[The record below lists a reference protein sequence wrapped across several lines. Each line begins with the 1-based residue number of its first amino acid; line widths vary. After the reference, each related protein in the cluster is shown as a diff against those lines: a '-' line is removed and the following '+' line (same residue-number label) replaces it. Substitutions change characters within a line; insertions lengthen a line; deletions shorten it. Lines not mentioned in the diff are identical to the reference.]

1 MTDSNLSPK
10 IAALRGLEE
19 SLQSH
24 RRAQAATP
32 VKVGTNSPATSAARS
47 DPPRRASS
55 SSSASS
61 RNCILARPSRLRRVL
76 RSRRLRVSLAAFAT
90 LIAVVGV
97 AFGVLWYRLSS
108 GPIALDF
115 ATDWLA
121 AAIKENLGSRY
132 DVQIGGTVLERDENG
147 RTALRIR
154 DIVVR
159 DSDGAVVAN
168 APRAEVGLASL
179 SILSGHP
186 RAASLNLV
194 GAALSLRV
202 EANGEVKVFTSGDRR
217 PLARATMQ
225 ATMLASADSAPI
237 VMSRSVTNMPVAP
250 SAAPVQ
256 AAPSPS
262 TARGTFDNLA
272 ALLAWLDSINALG
285 LDGHDLGEIGLKS
298 GSLTVDDQRNG
309 QKSTFDK
316 INLSLTRQAAGE
328 VTLRISSDNPDH
340 PWVVLASVKPL
351 DEGRRAVSIE
361 ARKVMVRDLL
371 LAMRVDDG
379 GMEPD
384 MPMSLSLRA
393 EIARDGAPQMAS
405 GKLWFGPGT
414 ITDRKDP
421 SNQFTIDQA
430 DVSLDWDASR
440 HSLSAP
446 FQIVS
451 GGNRFTL
458 VAQAQA
464 PAQAGAPWQIGLKG
478 GSIVLAPH
486 PGDDAPLQLNRI
498 AVMCRLDLTKRRLD
512 IEHADIAGQN
522 AAVALS
528 GYIDFA
534 TGDPRIV
541 IGAAGRN
548 MPMAAFK
555 QVWPAFVNS
564 PVHIWADRH
573 FVGGTVDRVEIAT
586 NAPLSTLQNGG
597 PPVPDDGL
605 SMEIAISGS
614 AVQPVDDLPPIR
626 DADLVTRVHGR
637 NVTLSL
643 GRGVIDLPSG
653 RRLTIANGLFEV
665 PDTQVKKPPARVR
678 MRIEGPV
685 PAAAEFLASDRLRA
699 ASGSPLDPAGSR
711 GTVAAQVALTF
722 PIDPDMPAGSVK
734 YNITADIANFSV
746 DRFMMAQRVEAQTL
760 RVIADT
766 DGYEA
771 RGDVRIGGM
780 PASIDYR
787 KPRGDA
793 EAELR
798 LQGVFDDSARSRFG
812 FDFNGTLSGPVSVRL
827 GAKIPA
833 TGEQDARFAIEAD
846 LTQAKIDNL
855 LPGWTKPAA
864 KKATAIFTMATHK
877 GADTRIDN
885 IVIDGGGVSVKGTV
899 ELDSD
904 GQVVNANFPVFGM
917 TSEDKASLRA
927 EREADGILKETMRGD
942 VYDGRTFIKSVMGGP
957 SSNNPKARSS
967 IGDLDVD
974 VKIGTVAGFRGET
987 LRAVDFRL
995 QRRAGLIKSFALNAK
1010 IGVDAA
1016 FSGDLRGN
1024 AGGRQVLYFQTADAG
1039 ALLRFTDTYPR
1050 VIGGQLWAAM
1060 DPPTPNQTPQEG
1072 LLDIRNFHVKGE
1084 GALDRVVSGAP
1095 SMEPDGV
1102 QFSRMRVLF
1111 TRAPGKFTVR
1121 DAVVSGPVVGATMD
1135 GVLDFAN
1142 NDVRMR
1148 GTFVPLYGI
1157 NNMFGQI
1164 PIVGLFLG
1172 GGDKEGL
1179 FGITFEVVGPPN
1191 APILRVNPISPLAP
1205 GLLRKVF
1212 EFPSSVPGERYPDPR
1227 TSYADRDR

>member
-1 MTDSNLSPK
+1 M
-10 IAALRGLEE
+10 I
-19 SLQSH
+19 
-24 RRAQAATP
+24 
-32 VKVGTNSPATSAARS
+32 
-47 DPPRRASS
+47 
-55 SSSASS
+55 
-61 RNCILARPSRLRRVL
+61 
-76 RSRRLRVSLAAFAT
+76 AFAT
-90 LIAVVGV
+90 LVAVVGI
-97 AFGVLWYRLSS
+97 AFGGLWYRLSS

-132 DVQIGGTVLERDENG
+132 NVQVGGTVLERDENG
-147 RTALRIR
+147 GMALRIR

-168 APRAEVGLASL
+168 APRAEVGLAKW
-179 SILSGHP
+179 SIVTGHP

-194 GAALSLRV
+194 GAGLALRI
-202 EANGEVKVFTSGDRR
+202 EPNGEIKVFTGGDRR
-217 PLARATMQ
+217 PLVRATMPPTIPP
-225 ATMLASADSAPI
+225 TMLASADSVPI
-237 VMSRSVTNMPVAP
+237 VASRSIASTATQAAP

-256 AAPSPS
+256 AAPSTS
-262 TARGTFDNLA
+262 SARGIFDNLGA
-272 ALLAWLDSINALG
+272 VLAWLDSINALG

-316 INLSLTRQAAGE
+316 INLSLTRHGAGE

-340 PWVVLASVKPL
+340 PWLLLAGVKPL
-351 DEGRRAVSIE
+351 GEGRRAVSIE
-361 ARKVMVRDLL
+361 ARKVMVRDLI
-371 LAMRVDDG
+371 LALRLGDG

-384 MPMSLSLRA
+384 LPMSLSLRA
-393 EIARDGAPQMAS
+393 EIARDGMPQLAS
-405 GKLWFGPGT
+405 GKLWLGPGT

-430 DVSLDWDASR
+430 DVSVDWDASR

-458 VAQAQA
+458 VAHAEA
-464 PAQAGAPWQIGLKG
+464 PAQAGAPWRIGLTG
-478 GSIVLAPH
+478 GSIVLAPA
-486 PGDDAPLQLNRI
+486 PGDDASLQLNRI
-498 AVMCRLDLTKRRLD
+498 AVLCRLDMAKRRLD
-512 IEHADIAGQN
+512 IEHANIAGQN
-522 AAVALS
+522 VAVALS
-528 GYIDFA
+528 GSVDFS
-534 TGDPRIV
+534 TGDPRIA
-541 IGAAGRN
+541 IGAAGRH
-548 MPMAAFK
+548 MTMAAFK
-555 QVWPAFVNS
+555 QVWPAFVNT
-564 PVHIWADRH
+564 PVHVWANKH
-573 FVGGTVDRVEIAT
+573 FVGGMVDRVEIAT

-614 AVQPVDDLPPIR
+614 SLQPVDDLPPIR

-637 NVTLSL
+637 DVTLSL

-665 PDTQVKKPPARVR
+665 PDTQIKKPPARVR

-734 YNITADIANFSV
+734 YNITADVANFSV
-746 DRFMMAQRVEAQTL
+746 DHFMMAQRVEAQTL
-760 RVIADT
+760 RVTADP
-766 DGYEA
+766 DGYQA
-771 RGDVRIGGM
+771 RGEVRIGGM

-787 KPRGDA
+787 KPRGDGD
-793 EAELR
+793 AELR
-798 LQGVFDDSARSRFG
+798 LQGVFDDAARSRFG
-812 FDFNGTLSGPVSVRL
+812 FDFNGSLTGPVSVRL

-864 KKATAIFTMATHK
+864 KKATATFTMATHK

-885 IVIDGGGVSVKGTV
+885 IVVDSGGVSVKGSV
-899 ELDSD
+899 VLDSD
-904 GQVVNANFPVFGM
+904 SQVVNANFPVFGM
-917 TSEDKASLRA
+917 TSEDKASLKA
-927 EREADGILKETMRGD
+927 EREADGVLKVTMRGD
-942 VYDGRTFIKSVMGGP
+942 VYDGRAFVKSIMGGP
-957 SSNNPKARSS
+957 SSSNPKARSS

-995 QRRAGLIKSFALNAK
+995 QRRAELIKSFALKAK
-1010 IGVDAA
+1010 IGVDAV
-1016 FSGDLRGN
+1016 FTGDMHVGTD
-1024 AGGRQVLYFQTADAG
+1024 GHPVLYFHSADAG

-1050 VIGGQLWAAM
+1050 VVGGQLWATM
-1060 DPPTPNQTPQEG
+1060 DPPTPNQTPQQG
-1072 LLDIRNFHVKGE
+1072 LLDLRDFHVKGE
-1084 GALDRVVSGAP
+1084 AALDRVAAGAP

-1102 QFSRMRVLF
+1102 QFSRMRVVF
-1111 TRAPGKFTVR
+1111 TRSPGKFTVR

-1142 NDVRMR
+1142 NDVRLR

-1164 PIVGLFLG
+1164 PIVGIFLG